1 MCAPWQAAKLAP
13 LPDSH
18 SFFNPVGKCMLVCIE
33 LGVIYSQRTLQTAF
47 RRRAIHPGLPMEAG
61 GSFHLP
67 VQMCGVVSGLHGA
80 QRGLVSHARGG
91 RGPPVAVLGRLGLRA
106 CRRRVSA
113 ARPPRARESGGCAWP
128 LLLHGPGGWTAAL
141 RVGAVHMAVSLSS
154 QALLPAASCCRRVVS
169 AGTLWRS
176 AESCRAPSPFSR
188 AQGHR
193 PCFARCSSLGNNLL
207 LLR

>member
-1 MCAPWQAAKLAP
+1 
-13 LPDSH
+13 
-18 SFFNPVGKCMLVCIE
+18 MLVCIE

-154 QALLPAASCCRRVVS
+154 QALLPAASCCRAAIALCPRGHCG
-169 AGTLWRS
+169 A
-176 AESCRAPSPFSR
+176 AQRAAAPQAHFR
-188 AQGHR
+188 AHR
-193 PCFARCSSLGNNLL
+193 AIDRALLAAPRLAIICFCCVEYS
-207 LLR
+207 

>member
-154 QALLPAASCCRRVVS
+154 QALLPAASCCRDRVVS
-169 AGTLWRS
+169 AGTL
-176 AESCRAPSPFSR
+176 
-188 AQGHR
+188 AQRRELPR
-193 PCFARCSSLGNNLL
+193 PKPIFARTGPSTVLCSLL
-207 LLR
+207 LAWQ